1 MKKAALLGCAAVL
14 SAIGWAKADP
24 VDLSAYVD
32 ANGFID
38 VQALTCA
45 QLANTYQS
53 DANVLMA
60 WYSGWYNGLGHK
72 HYMDYKK
79 GRELEHLVIEY
90 CKAHQ
95 DEKIIHAI
103 AVNLQRHA
111 RRRHDAREVSGGLHE
126 KSASIDGALRCGAD
140 LFGER
145 GERPANGDLSVRGAG
160 GTRVPVRRANRGSPR
175 WLSRCLRASERR
187 CRGSRRTPTNTAS
200 ATRARSRPTAKRP
213 SWTIGAWAPGS
224 TSIQGSIPRMKSRTI
239 VLRPTC
245 DNGTVGVFRAS
256 PGTN

>member
-1 MKKAALLGCAAVL
+1 MRKTTVLGLAAAMAM
-14 SAIGWAKADP
+14 IGVANADP

-45 QLANTYQS
+45 QLANTYQQ

-103 AVNLQRHA
+103 AVNLKDMRAEGMMQ
-111 RRRHDAREVSGGLHE
+111 E
-126 KSASIDGALRCGAD
+126 K
-140 LFGER
+140 
-145 GERPANGDLSVRGAG
+145 
-160 GTRVPVRRANRGSPR
+160 
-175 WLSRCLRASERR
+175 
-187 CRGSRRTPTNTAS
+187 
-200 ATRARSRPTAKRP
+200 
-213 SWTIGAWAPGS
+213 
-224 TSIQGSIPRMKSRTI
+224 
-239 VLRPTC
+239 
-245 DNGTVGVFRAS
+245 
-256 PGTN
+256 

>member
-14 SAIGWAKADP
+14 TAIGWAKADP

-95 DEKIIHAI
+95 DERIIHAI
-103 AVNLQRHA
+103 AVNLKDMRAEGMMQ
-111 RRRHDAREVSGGLHE
+111 E
-126 KSASIDGALRCGAD
+126 K
-140 LFGER
+140 
-145 GERPANGDLSVRGAG
+145 
-160 GTRVPVRRANRGSPR
+160 
-175 WLSRCLRASERR
+175 
-187 CRGSRRTPTNTAS
+187 
-200 ATRARSRPTAKRP
+200 
-213 SWTIGAWAPGS
+213 
-224 TSIQGSIPRMKSRTI
+224 
-239 VLRPTC
+239 
-245 DNGTVGVFRAS
+245 
-256 PGTN
+256 